1 MFPHR
6 FKYNVLD
13 YIYKI
18 HALVVQKE
26 MLACLQWK
34 IDVIQSLWQDTRVK
48 KPYNISLNK
57 YLQEKILL
65 PKQNHHTL

>member
-1 MFPHR
+1 MFLHH

-26 MLACLQWK
+26 MFACLQWE

-48 KPYNISLNK
+48 KPYNISSNK
-57 YLQEKILL
+57 YLQDKILL
-65 PKQNHHTL
+65 PKQNHRTL

>member
-1 MFPHR
+1 MFLHR

-26 MLACLQWK
+26 ILACLMWK
-34 IDVIQSLWQDTRVK
+34 IDVIQSSWQDTRVK
-48 KPYNISLNK
+48 KLYNILLNK
-57 YLQEKILL
+57 YLQEKTLL
-65 PKQNHHTL
+65 PKQNHRTL

>member
-1 MFPHR
+1 MPWW
-6 FKYNVLD
+6 
-13 YIYKI
+13 YKKKCLL
-18 HALVVQKE
+18 AYSG
-26 MLACLQWK
+26 MLLN
-34 IDVIQSLWQDTRVK
+34 VIQSLWQDTRVK

>member
-1 MFPHR
+1 M
-6 FKYNVLD
+6 
-13 YIYKI
+13 
-18 HALVVQKE
+18 VQEE

-34 IDVIQSLWQDTRVK
+34 IDVFQSLWQDTRVEK
-48 KPYNISLNK
+48 AYNISLNK

>member
-1 MFPHR
+1 MFLHR
-6 FKYNVLD
+6 FKYKVLD

-26 MLACLQWK
+26 MLTCLQWK
-34 IDVIQSLWQDTRVK
+34 IDVTQSLWQDTHVK
-48 KPYNISLNK
+48 KLYNISLNK
-57 YLQEKILL
+57 YLQDKILL

>member
-1 MFPHR
+1 
-6 FKYNVLD
+6 
-13 YIYKI
+13 
-18 HALVVQKE
+18 

-65 PKQNHHTL
+65 PKQNHRTL

>member
-1 MFPHR
+1 MFLHR
-6 FKYNVLD
+6 FEYNVLD
-13 YIYKI
+13 FIDKI

-26 MLACLQWK
+26 ILARLQWK
-34 IDVIQSLWQDTRVK
+34 IDVIQSIWQDTRVK
-48 KPYNISLNK
+48 KPCNISLNK